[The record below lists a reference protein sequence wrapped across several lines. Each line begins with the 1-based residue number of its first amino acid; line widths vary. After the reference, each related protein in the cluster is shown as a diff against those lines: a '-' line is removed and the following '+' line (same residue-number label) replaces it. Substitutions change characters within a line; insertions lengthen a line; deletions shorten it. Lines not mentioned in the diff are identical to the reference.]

1 MERRRCDPLYTPV
14 HCNTGN
20 HVEIIMKPKTSVAM
34 NCRGICA
41 LGAFVLLTGT
51 SAALGQSPATPADK
65 PATKMAPMPAGAQ
78 PGPMEKKDSTMGG
91 MKGMS
96 ASGDM
101 RGSMAGMMKS
111 MESMQTTGDTDR
123 DFAMMMKIHHQGAI
137 DMSEAELKSGKDPKM
152 RAMAKQIIEAQKKE
166 IKEFEQWLA
175 KHKAP
180 EGAPKV
186 K

>member
-1 MERRRCDPLYTPV
+1 
-14 HCNTGN
+14 
-20 HVEIIMKPKTSVAM
+20 MKRETLVAISW
-34 NCRGICA
+34 RGICA
-41 LGAFVLLTGT
+41 LGVFVLLAGT
-51 SAALGQSPATPADK
+51 SVALAQSPATPADK
-65 PATKMAPMPAGAQ
+65 SATKMAPSPAGAQ
-78 PGPMEKKDSTMGG
+78 PVPMEKKDSSMGG

-101 RGSMAGMMKS
+101 RGSMTGMMKS

-137 DMSEAELKSGKDPKM
+137 DMSEVELKSGKDPKM
-152 RAMAKQIIEAQKKE
+152 RAMAKGIIEAQKKE

-175 KHKAP
+175 KHKAS
-180 EGAPKV
+180 EGSPKA